1 MTTTYTFEQL
11 KEDVKKEAEAL
22 RVHATKEELGR
33 LDFDYLDSSD
43 RRYCIYGQMTGN
55 CYSERSAELIN
66 ICAITHFE
74 TLPDTLEEMVGFVA
88 EKSKYFLDARVDP
101 WLSSTF
107 SAIESYIC
115 LPEAKNANL
124 IAYLKGETDTLEL

>member
-33 LDFDYLDSSD
+33 LDIKYLDGND
-43 RRYCIYGQMTGN
+43 IKLCIYGQMTGDCDSSRASYLIQKCAP
-55 CYSERSAELIN
+55 CYFESESEELNIILNQNFAE
-66 ICAITHFE
+66 FRWS
-74 TLPDTLEEMVGFVA
+74 PLEHYIRI
-88 EKSKYFLDARVDP
+88 SKAR
-101 WLSSTF
+101 
-107 SAIESYIC
+107 
-115 LPEAKNANL
+115 NANL